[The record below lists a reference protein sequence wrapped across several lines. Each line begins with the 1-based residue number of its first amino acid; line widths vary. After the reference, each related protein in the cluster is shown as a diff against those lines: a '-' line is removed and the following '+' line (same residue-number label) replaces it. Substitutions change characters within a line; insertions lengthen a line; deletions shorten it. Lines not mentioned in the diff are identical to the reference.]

1 LTRAV
6 ATRTLPLHPAHR
18 RHGMSEP
25 LVIIGNYIS
34 PYVRKVL
41 VCLELKGIDYRI
53 DPIAPFVGDEEFSR
67 LSPLRRVPVLRDGD
81 FVLNDSTVICE
92 YLQDRFP
99 LPSLYPADPVMRAK
113 ARWLEEYADSYLG
126 DVIIWRMFFQQG
138 VRRFL
143 FNEGSNDE
151 VVRKAREEEL
161 PVALDYLESLVPV
174 EGWLFGDLSIAD
186 ISIASFFR
194 NAAFVRYQIDDARWP
209 KTAAFVSRVLQLAAF
224 QKLAE
229 YENRTI
235 RTPLAQQREVLAD
248 MGAPLTETSCGN
260 AAPRY
265 GVMRLG

>member
-1 LTRAV
+1 MSQPLTV
-6 ATRTLPLHPAHR
+6 
-18 RHGMSEP
+18 
-25 LVIIGNYIS
+25 IGNYIS

-81 FVLNDSTVICE
+81 LVLNDSTVICE

-99 LPSLYPADPVMRAK
+99 RPSLYPADPVLRAR

-126 DVIIWRMFFQQG
+126 DVVIWRMFFQQG

-143 FNEGSNDE
+143 FNEGTDDD

-161 PVALDYLESLVPV
+161 PAALDYLEAQVPA

-194 NAAFVRYQIDDARWP
+194 NAAFVRYRIDAQRWP
-209 KTAAFVSRVLQLAAF
+209 RTAAFVERTLALPAF
-224 QKLAE
+224 RKLAE
-229 YENRTI
+229 YEDRTV
-235 RTPLAQQREVLAD
+235 RTPLPQQRAVLAD
-248 MGAPLTETSCGN
+248 MGAPLTETTCGN
-260 AAPRY
+260 ASPRY